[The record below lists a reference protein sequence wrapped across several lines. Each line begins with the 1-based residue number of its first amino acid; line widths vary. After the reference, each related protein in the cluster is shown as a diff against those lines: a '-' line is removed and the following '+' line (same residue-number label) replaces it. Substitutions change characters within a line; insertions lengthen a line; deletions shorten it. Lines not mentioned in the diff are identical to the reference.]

1 MQEFMFIDNED
12 NELFVTCQWSKGY
25 DHFCE
30 EYVKLQ
36 KEYRE
41 ASDKR
46 EDDFYDVL
54 NDRLEQYWVYVDRDL
69 PTVTYRDLDWWED

>member
-1 MQEFMFIDNED
+1 MQEFLFIDNEGS
-12 NELFVTCQWSKGY
+12 ELFVTCQWSKWY
-25 DHFCE
+25 DHFAE

-41 ASDKR
+41 AEKR

-54 NDRLEQYWVYVDRDL
+54 NERLEPYWVYVDRDI
-69 PTVTYRDLDWWED
+69 PIVTYKDFDWWED

>member
-1 MQEFMFIDNED
+1 MQEFIFIDNED
-12 NELFVTCQWSKGY
+12 NELFVTCNWSKGY
-25 DHFCE
+25 DHFAE

-41 ASDKR
+41 SEKR

-54 NDRLEQYWVYVDRDL
+54 NKRLEPYWVYIDRDI
-69 PTVTYRDLDWWED
+69 PYVSYKDFDWWED